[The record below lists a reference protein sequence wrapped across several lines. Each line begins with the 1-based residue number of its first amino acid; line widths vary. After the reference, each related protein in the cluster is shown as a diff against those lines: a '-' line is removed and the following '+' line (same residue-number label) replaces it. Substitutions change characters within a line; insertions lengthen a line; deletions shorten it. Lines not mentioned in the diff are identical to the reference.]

1 MTNQPDRPDF
11 VDRPTQGGPASS
23 DSQGRA
29 ASGMAGDPVL
39 TERRDKPAAA
49 GSGQSS
55 ILRSM
60 ALGLLV
66 LAIFI
71 AAMLI
76 LWGCEDDTDTVSTDD
91 PAAAAAADDDDDDD
105 DADAD
110 ATDEGEDADSEAA
123 NSDDGNDDAD
133 SKDADSQGEVA
144 DSDDPDSDDADF
156 GDEGEDADSDD
167 SDFGDEGEDADSDDA
182 DADDSGVVAPLTE
195 SASVMVAIT
204 DDEVTLSGV
213 VADLSTQS
221 ALVDTATEQFA
232 PRTVTDEIQL
242 DAQVAQSEEPG
253 EIVMSGE
260 VGTEGRR
267 STLLAGAAALA
278 DASEGLVVVDE
289 LTVSEAG
296 SSNAV
301 AAEVTE
307 LFAAEPV
314 QFDSGS
320 STIRSESFA
329 TLDNAATLLVDAPP
343 EVRVEIGGHTDDD
356 GNAETNAELSLARA
370 EAVRDYLVGQGA
382 SPDQMLARGYG
393 QARPIASNETDEGKA
408 INRRIEARPLA

>member
-1 MTNQPDRPDF
+1 
-11 VDRPTQGGPASS
+11 
-23 DSQGRA
+23 
-29 ASGMAGDPVL
+29 MAGDPVL

-144 DSDDPDSDDADF
+144 DSDDPDSDDPDSDDADF
-156 GDEGEDADSDD
+156 GDEGEDADSDDSDLGDEGEDADSDD